1 MFQIESAHHGLVN
14 TFVICKVWIRG
25 GDIVLVSLREF
36 QDDVAD
42 IIYKYYRGEARSL
55 VALKEIPESGTWL

>member
-1 MFQIESAHHGLVN
+1 MFQIEGAQQGLII

-42 IIYKYYRGEARSL
+42 IIHKYYRGEARSL

>member
-1 MFQIESAHHGLVN
+1 M
-14 TFVICKVWIRG
+14 ICKVWIRG

-36 QDDVAD
+36 QDGVAD
-42 IIYKYYRGEARSL
+42 IIHKYYRGEARSL